1 MDREQARD
9 YIRGELEN
17 YLSSKGINTRKPFK
31 CLNPAHPD
39 NNPSMSY
46 DRNRKKAHCFSCGA
60 DYDTLDIIG
69 IDYGIADNGEIFKKA
84 YELFGIDGG
93 QRATGHTHNSIHTY
107 TQPQEQEIDYTAF
120 YREAHQHIKET
131 DYPQRRGLSKETIN
145 RFMLGYVENWRHPK
159 APTAPPSPRLIIP
172 TGPQSY
178 LARDTRAKL
187 TEEQEK
193 YSKSKVGAVKIFNSK
208 ALKTADG
215 PIFITEGELDALSI
229 IEVGGEAIATGSTA
243 NRRALLELLKSQKPT
258 QPLIIALDN
267 DEAGDK
273 AAQELTEGLQELN
286 IPFYRLNPYGEHKD
300 ANEALQADRE
310 AFRAAIEGA
319 EHIEDETKEAEREAY
334 LRTSTAHHL
343 QSFINGI
350 ADSVNTP
357 FIPTGFNKLDEIL
370 DGGLYRGL
378 YILGAISS
386 LGKTTFV
393 LQVADNIAQG
403 GNDVL
408 IFSLEMERFE
418 LMAKSISRHTME
430 IALERDGYAQNAKTT
445 RGITTG
451 KRYASYSQAERELIK
466 AATKAYGEYAE
477 HIFISEGIGDI
488 GAAQVREAVQKHISF
503 TGRTP
508 VVIIDYLQILAP
520 HNERATDKQNTDKAV
535 LELKRIS
542 RDYKIPVIAIS
553 SFNRQNYTSPVSM
566 EAFKESG
573 AVEYSSDVLIGLQYE
588 GMDYQAGEDEN
599 KNNRT
604 QRLRA
609 LMNKAEEDAKSGE
622 WLKIQAKVLKNRNGK
637 KGNFILGFYP
647 RFNYF
652 KES

>member
-1 MDREQARD
+1 MDREQAKD
-9 YIRGELEN
+9 YIKGELES
-17 YLSSKGINTRKPFK
+17 YLTSKGINPRKPFK

-39 NNPSMSY
+39 KSPSMSY
-46 DRNRKKAHCFSCGA
+46 DKKRNKAHCFSCGA

-93 QRATGHTHNSIHTY
+93 QRATERTHNSIHTY
-107 TQPQEQEIDYTAF
+107 TQPPEQEVDYTAF

-131 DYPQRRGLSKETIN
+131 DYPQRRGLSEETAT
-145 RFMLGYVENWRHPK
+145 RFMLGYIENWRHPK
-159 APTAPPSPRLIIP
+159 APNAPPSPRLIIP
-172 TGPQSY
+172 TSPQSY
-178 LARDTRAKL
+178 LARDTRAEL

-193 YSKSKVGAVKIFNSK
+193 YSKSKVGAVRIFNSK
-208 ALKTADG
+208 ALKTADR

-273 AAQELTEGLQELN
+273 AAQELAEGLRGLN
-286 IPFYRLNPYGEHKD
+286 IPFYRFNPYGEHKD
-300 ANEALQADRE
+300 ANEALQADRD
-310 AFRAAIEGA
+310 AFKTAIEGA
-319 EHIEDETKEAEREAY
+319 EHIEDEAKEAEREAY
-334 LRTSTAHHL
+334 LKTSTAHHL

-357 FIPTGFNKLDEIL
+357 FISTGFNKLDEVL
-370 DGGLYRGL
+370 DGGLYEGL
-378 YILGAISS
+378 YTVGAISS
-386 LGKTTFV
+386 LGKTT
-393 LQVADNIAQG
+393 LITQIADNIAQS

-408 IFSLEMERFE
+408 IFSLEMARAE
-418 LMAKSISRHTME
+418 LMAKSISRHTLE
-430 IALERDGYAQNAKTT
+430 IVLESGGSVRDAKTT

-451 KRYASYSQAERELIK
+451 ILYAQYSPTERELIK

-488 GAAQVREAVQKHISF
+488 GVAQVLEAVQKHISF

-508 VVIIDYLQILAP
+508 TVIIDYLQILAP
-520 HNERATDKQNTDKAV
+520 HSERMTDKQNTDKAV

-542 RDYKIPVIAIS
+542 RDYKTPIIAIS
-553 SFNRQNYTSPVSM
+553 SFNRNNYQKEVTM

-573 AVEYSSDVLIGLQYE
+573 AIEYSSDVLIGLQLKS
-588 GMDYQAGEDEN
+588 EN
-599 KNNRT
+599 
-604 QRLRA
+604 
-609 LMNKAEEDAKSGE
+609 EESTDRE
-622 WLKIQAKVLKNRNGK
+622 VELVILKNRNGK
-637 KGNFILGFYP
+637 KGSKLTYTYSP

>member
-46 DRNRKKAHCFSCGA
+46 DRDRKKAHCFSCGA

-93 QRATGHTHNSIHTY
+93 QRATERTHNSIHTY
-107 TQPQEQEIDYTAF
+107 TQPPEQEVDYTKF

-131 DYPQRRGLSKETIN
+131 DYPQRRGLSEETAT

-159 APTAPPSPRLIIP
+159 TPTAPPSPRLIIP

-178 LARDTRAKL
+178 LARDTRAEL

-193 YSKSKVGAVKIFNSK
+193 YSKSKVGAVRIFNSK
-208 ALKTADG
+208 ALKTADR

-267 DEAGDK
+267 DEAGNR
-273 AAQELTEGLQELN
+273 ATQELTAGLQEIN
-286 IPFYRLNPYGEHKD
+286 IPFYRLNPYGECKD

-310 AFRAAIEGA
+310 AFRAAIEEA
-319 EHIEDETKEAEREAY
+319 EHIEDEAKAAEREAY

-357 FIPTGFNKLDEIL
+357 FISTGFNKLDEVL
-370 DGGLYRGL
+370 DGGLYEGL
-378 YILGAISS
+378 YTVGAISS
-386 LGKTTFV
+386 LGKTT
-393 LQVADNIAQG
+393 LITQIADNIAKS

-408 IFSLEMERFE
+408 IFSLEMARAE
-418 LMAKSISRHTME
+418 LMAKSISRHTLE
-430 IALERDGYAQNAKTT
+430 IVLESGGSVRDAKTT

-451 KRYASYSQAERELIK
+451 ILYAQYSPTERELIK

-520 HNERATDKQNTDKAV
+520 YSERMTDKQNTDKAV

-542 RDYKIPVIAIS
+542 RDYKTPIIAIS
-553 SFNRQNYTSPVSM
+553 SFNRNYYQKEVTM

-573 AVEYSSDVLIGLQYE
+573 AIEYSSDVLIGLQLE
-588 GMDYQAGEDEN
+588 SEN
-599 KNNRT
+599 KESTDREVE
-604 QRLRA
+604 LV
-609 LMNKAEEDAKSGE
+609 
-622 WLKIQAKVLKNRNGK
+622 ILKNRNGK
-637 KGNFILGFYP
+637 KGSKLTYTYSP